1 MNIFCVM
8 GCTASGKDTVVNEV
22 LKSYDDMAK
31 VVPITTRPIR
41 ENELN
46 GVDYFFYDN
55 EHYSEE
61 LENLIAMRNYKV
73 WNGDIWYYAFD
84 KRMFGINNNVIMSTD
99 IDGFREIKH
108 NFPKANVVGILL
120 DVPLSILIRRL
131 KKRNTPEEEI
141 RRRLKDDI
149 RKYRDADKT
158 NIYSIRNTDLKT
170 TMNVVLKIINLEVN
184 KVVREFNTNE
194 LYLFDIDRYKK
205 DMLKRIK
212 KAKTREDKED
222 YRKQLKEG
230 LNGFARDLMKREFTF
245 MVASKKYGIY
255 TYGNT
260 TYAIYPEWCKK
271 VTLEEYRAELDRAKG
286 GEVN

>member
-1 MNIFCVM
+1 MNIFCIM

-22 LKSYDDMAK
+22 LKSYDDIAK
-31 VVPITTRPIR
+31 VVPITTRPR
-41 ENELN
+41 RKNELN

-55 EHYSEE
+55 EHYFEE
-61 LENLIAMRNYKV
+61 CENLIAMRNYKV
-73 WNGDIWYYAFD
+73 WNGDTWYYAFD
-84 KRMFGINNNVIMSTD
+84 KRMFNINNNVIMSTD

-108 NFPKANVVGILL
+108 NFPKTNVVGILL
-120 DVPLSILIRRL
+120 DVPLSILVRRL
-131 KKRNTPEEEI
+131 KERNTPEEEI

-222 YRKQLKEG
+222 YKKQLKEG
-230 LNGFARDLMKREFTF
+230 LNGFARDLMKRKFTF
-245 MVASKKYGIY
+245 IVTSKNYGIY
-255 TYGNT
+255 TYNGI

-271 VTLEEYRAELDRAKG
+271 VTLEEYRSELDKAKG
-286 GEVN
+286 GETN